1 MVTKRG
7 MNSSARRYRR
17 ADLFNLQN
25 GKCFW
30 CARLLTLECN
40 DPNYGTLDELI
51 PRWMGGT
58 RRLTNTVLSCEPCN
72 RRRGGVRAPKWAFE
86 RVAQR
91 EEQRV
96 R

>member
-30 CARLLTLECN
+30 CARLLTLECKRSELR
-40 DPNYGTLDELI
+40 DAGRAYSAMDGRDTPPHEYGAVLRTVQ
-51 PRWMGGT
+51 PQKG
-58 RRLTNTVLSCEPCN
+58 RRSRAKV
-72 RRRGGVRAPKWAFE
+72 GV
-86 RVAQR
+86 
-91 EEQRV
+91 
-96 R
+96 